1 MNKWR
6 ILLLVAGFV
15 LLAIGGWMGWAT
27 ALEAASKSESLSA
40 AAVFVIFALGMPAV
54 GAAYTYAVLS
64 IRSSGT
70 T

>member
-6 ILLLVAGFV
+6 ILLLAAGFV
-15 LLAIGGWMGWAT
+15 LLAIGGWMGWVA

-40 AAVFVIFALGMPAV
+40 TAVFVIFALGMPAV
-54 GAAYTYAVLS
+54 AAVYTYAVLS